1 MISIQFAILISIS
14 LFSITI
20 HADNTLL
27 GCYSSLPSSF
37 KLVNTYSYQSSSYC
51 SDECSGYAYFALNNH
66 ANCYCGNTQPD
77 SSNTANTCNTYCYGY
92 NQEMCGG
99 ESSFSVYSTGNQID
113 SDTSSSSSSSSL
125 SSSRASVSALNS
137 QVDIQ
142 ATSSSTNSHPTGGT
156 SANSITTSA
165 MDSNTDIVTS
175 PITSITSDDQQ
186 ASTSVVFSTTFHTE
200 GGSTIFVTNTI
211 TKSAIATATGKNGTT
226 TNDNANTTNGSNKK
240 KTNVGAIV
248 GGVVGGVVGA
258 IAIAIIALFGVR
270 HYNMK
275 KEEDRMEKEYQEAI
289 KPVEYNP
296 NNNIMADTLSVSSH
310 GSFDANNK
318 EDGMFRSSGST
329 GNFNNIRNESVPK
342 ENTNDIT
349 NPFDDSK
356 RISTGSVFTG
366 QQLNNKTNVLT
377 VVNPDQD

>member
-1 MISIQFAILISIS
+1 MISIQFALFIS
-14 LFSITI
+14 LFTTI
-20 HADNTLL
+20 IKADTLL

-37 KLVNTYSYQSSSYC
+37 KLINTYGFQTSSYC
-51 SDECSGYAYFALNNH
+51 SGKCAGYDYFALTNH
-66 ANCYCGNTQPD
+66 ANCYCGNSQPD
-77 SSNTANTCNTYCYGY
+77 SSNSADTCNTYCYGY
-92 NQEMCGG
+92 SQEMCGG
-99 ESSFSVYSTGNQID
+99 ESSFSVYSKGDQEQLDT
-113 SDTSSSSSSSSL
+113 TSSDSNSATQSHT
-125 SSSRASVSALNS
+125 SVSALDS
-137 QVDIQ
+137 QVNVQ
-142 ATSSSTNSHPTGGT
+142 ASSSSKTTSSTSSTSSTA
-156 SANSITTSA
+156 SAGVT
-165 MDSNTDIVTS
+165 TS
-175 PITSITSDDQQ
+175 PITSITSEDQE

-211 TKSAIATATGKNGTT
+211 TKSAIATATGRNGTT
-226 TNDNANTTNGSNKK
+226 TNDNSNTSGSNKK

-258 IAIAIIALFGVR
+258 IVIAIIALFGVR

-296 NNNIMADTLSVSSH
+296 NNNIMADTLSISSH

-329 GNFNNIRNESVPK
+329 GNFNNIRND
-342 ENTNDIT
+342 NTPTDTTTAAAATTTTNNNIIN